1 MREFDHTVRSVVGLH
16 PRVAGVMMHLVRDFE
31 SDVILTDGDRSGNLR
46 KLLGILHMNIRE
58 GDKLPCKFP
67 GRMRK
72 WPIRN
77 CRHLC
82 HRIYNGPSFIE
93 DRRWEREW

>member
-31 SDVILTDGDRSGNLR
+31 SDVMLTDGDRSGKGTN
-46 KLLGILHMNIRE
+46 
-58 GDKLPCKFP
+58 CTYKFP

-82 HRIYNGPSFIE
+82 HRIYNGPYFIE

>member
-46 KLLGILHMNIRE
+46 KLLEHPGRGQTALANFRE
-58 GDKLPCKFP
+58 G
-67 GRMRK
+67 
-72 WPIRN
+72 
-77 CRHLC
+77 
-82 HRIYNGPSFIE
+82 
-93 DRRWEREW
+93 

>member
-31 SDVILTDGDRSGNLR
+31 RDVILTDGDRSGNLR

-58 GDKLPCKFP
+58 GDKL
-67 GRMRK
+67 
-72 WPIRN
+72 
-77 CRHLC
+77 HLQ
-82 HRIYNGPSFIE
+82 ISGKDEEVAYQELQAFMSQNL
-93 DRRWEREW
+93 

>member
-31 SDVILTDGDRSGNLR
+31 SDRSGNLR

-58 GDKLPCKFP
+58 GDKL
-67 GRMRK
+67 
-72 WPIRN
+72 
-77 CRHLC
+77 HLQ
-82 HRIYNGPSFIE
+82 ISGKDEEVAYQELQAFMSQNL
-93 DRRWEREW
+93 